1 MLCNPN
7 NDVMV
12 EPGDTLLFMAKSEEE
27 RDLEI
32 FLPGRFALHDPNR
45 KEELDDRQAAL
56 LAEAEELFKQGVLL
70 SRKQDGAQEAYQLF
84 HEAAIKGFSRAKYNL
99 GILNFHGKGVPRN
112 VDEAYYWFQ
121 EAAVEGNEPAR
132 KALDSIKTLRESEE
146 QFKNSEKELNM
157 VQMDHLT
164 EDQRFWYA
172 KAITKIILADGRI
185 DLYERVICMVP
196 SIFWKIRIM
205 SVKLKNR
212 FSSSGKSTS
221 EMSLDSRIKIRNA
234 SSMNWSKLQ
243 PSTAI
248 LILKNRKCSVKSGMR
263 WDLQEN
269 PSRKPSIRVWRRYG
283 NTKSAESPCKIQ
295 STCL

>member
-1 MLCNPN
+1 M
-7 NDVMV
+7 
-12 EPGDTLLFMAKSEEE
+12 
-27 RDLEI
+27 
-32 FLPGRFALHDPNR
+32 
-45 KEELDDRQAAL
+45 

-185 DLYERVICMVP
+185 DLYERIYLHGAIHILEDPDHVREIEE
-196 SIFWKIRIM
+196 SILLKREINLGNVFGLSDKDQERILNEL
-205 SVKLKNR
+205 VEIATVDR
-212 FSSSGKSTS
+212 DFDIEEQ
-221 EMSLDSRIKIRNA
+221 EMLREIGNA
-234 SSMNWSKLQ
+234 MGS
-243 PSTAI
+243 
-248 LILKNRKCSVKSGMR
+248 
-263 WDLQEN
+263 
-269 PSRKPSIRVWRRYG
+269 SRKSIQKTIDQGLEKVRQYQKR
-283 NTKSAESPCKIQ
+283 
-295 STCL
+295 